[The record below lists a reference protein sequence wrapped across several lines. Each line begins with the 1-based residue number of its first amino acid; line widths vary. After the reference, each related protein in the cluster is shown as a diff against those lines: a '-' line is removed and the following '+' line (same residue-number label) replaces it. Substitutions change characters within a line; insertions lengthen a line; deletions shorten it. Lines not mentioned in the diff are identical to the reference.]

1 MLHALGPKRASRAQL
16 VFLPPDK
23 ANIGWWGPQR
33 SLWAAFSRTPP
44 LSFVEWVRQVSE
56 RERGPRA
63 ATHPVATHQMPH
75 HKPTSSHRPL
85 DHQQRHALLAV
96 PHAVFALSGL
106 HSVYGRG
113 AVGRAL
119 EATCE
124 HCAQKRGAS
133 APLARVSAFYRPF
146 LGLALQHAGLLFLPH
161 RSAAGE
167 RAPLHGVWI
176 SRGKGLGGGYGK
188 TVKRLCLNEPQV
200 LTWIAH
206 PGLRAP
212 LQLLYPWPSTTH
224 HLPQLLCSHRCST
237 TQLHQSPLVTFH
249 RCSPECAPLIWG
261 SR

>member
-1 MLHALGPKRASRAQL
+1 
-16 VFLPPDK
+16 
-23 ANIGWWGPQR
+23 
-33 SLWAAFSRTPP
+33 
-44 LSFVEWVRQVSE
+44 
-56 RERGPRA
+56 
-63 ATHPVATHQMPH
+63 MPH

-206 PGLRAP
+206 PDCGHRFSSCTP
-212 LQLLYPWPSTTH
+212 G
-224 HLPQLLCSHRCST
+224 HLPLITCHSCSAHIDAP
-237 TQLHQSPLVTFH
+237 PLN
-249 RCSPECAPLIWG
+249 SI
-261 SR
+261 SRHLSLFTGARRNARL